1 MCCGTAHTG
10 HPKVLVGSVKG
21 QGAVHQAP
29 LQTLPNPG
37 EGQEFF
43 WGRGGGWCCVQY
55 IKQVFA
61 VRWRELDASSQNT
74 QRTHKHARRESV
86 PRTVGAEGQY
96 LRATVQGIRIRT
108 RTRTLQRE
116 RERRGKEREGER
128 LKNRWLRN
136 QQEAAAAGENGETD
150 DREKRQTPERVC
162 SEGGRGG
169 GRGGGRAA
177 HARLNQRL
185 LFVNQQCY
193 TLHHDTTTTTTAAT
207 VPCLNQPL
215 QTHTAA
221 HNPLLAAPPLLLLLL
236 PKRASAD
243 GAVIARS
250 IMHRHRAQTQPRRG
264 GRPKEKALTSQRWRP
279 APARPW
285 ALLSSRCWAAGRTGP
300 GGSPRP
306 ATRASGCPPPPR
318 AA

>member
-1 MCCGTAHTG
+1 MQAAKTRSARTNTRVERACRALLARRGNTYARRCRAYAYAH
-10 HPKVLVGSVKG
+10 
-21 QGAVHQAP
+21 A
-29 LQTLPNPG
+29 
-37 EGQEFF
+37 
-43 WGRGGGWCCVQY
+43 
-55 IKQVFA
+55 
-61 VRWRELDASSQNT
+61 
-74 QRTHKHARRESV
+74 HARCKE
-86 PRTVGAEGQY
+86 
-96 LRATVQGIRIRT
+96 
-108 RTRTLQRE
+108 RE
-116 RERRGKEREGER
+116 REGGKRERGKDSRTGGCGTNKRLPPLERMARRTIER
-128 LKNRWLRN
+128 SDKLRKGC
-136 QQEAAAAGENGETD
+136 A
-150 DREKRQTPERVC
+150 V
-162 SEGGRGG
+162 RGG
-169 GRGGGRAA
+169 EEEAGGGGRAA

>member
-169 GRGGGRAA
+169 GRGGGAGGARAPEPTPVVC
-177 HARLNQRL
+177 QP
-185 LFVNQQCY
+185 
-193 TLHHDTTTTTTAAT
+193 TMLHTPSRHHHHHHRCHGPLPQSTFANPYCCPQPAACRTAA
-207 VPCLNQPL
+207 
-215 QTHTAA
+215 AA
-221 HNPLLAAPPLLLLLL
+221 AAAAKEGERRRRRHCAVNHAPAPRTNAAAKRRP
-236 PKRASAD
+236 PKRK
-243 GAVIARS
+243 GAHESKVAACS
-250 IMHRHRAQTQPRRG
+250 C
-264 GRPKEKALTSQRWRP
+264 P
-279 APARPW
+279 AMG
-285 ALLSSRCWAAGRTGP
+285 AAE
-300 GGSPRP
+300 
-306 ATRASGCPPPPR
+306 
-318 AA
+318 